1 MKERQPKGTKGQN
14 ECIMIVLKN
23 NGIRKFFTFLGIV
36 GPPFNF
42 IKDFIKTRINQNK
55 SWEAVFQKLME

>member
-23 NGIRKFFTFLGIV
+23 NGISKFSTFLGIV
-36 GPPFNF
+36 GPPYNF
-42 IKDFIKTRINQNK
+42 IKDFIKT
-55 SWEAVFQKLME
+55 